1 MISYDDYRV
10 FCCVVEHGNIT
21 AAGNALFLAQSTVS
35 RTVQRLEHQL
45 HCALLER
52 TAKGGVLTE
61 EGRLLYRH
69 LKAAFTEIHQAE
81 KELDHLLQHKSHIL
95 RIGASELTLT
105 FLLPPFLER
114 FKQEY
119 PNTTLQIS
127 YTTPPAAAQ
136 MLKDGHLDVAVLA
149 SPMTQCEEI
158 ELIPLMEIEYVLVA
172 GAGFPELH
180 HTIQDLGAILRY
192 PLVTMEQKTSVRTYT
207 EQLLR
212 TVTNISKWRAVCEVG
227 SMPLLI
233 SMVERNLGLS
243 FLPELHVQN
252 AISRGTLFPIQLSR
266 QLPVEHVFLMFNRET
281 AISPAEKRFIQI
293 LQE

>member
-52 TAKGGVLTE
+52 TAKGVVLTE

-119 PNTTLQIS
+119 PNI
-127 YTTPPAAAQ
+127 
-136 MLKDGHLDVAVLA
+136 
-149 SPMTQCEEI
+149 
-158 ELIPLMEIEYVLVA
+158 
-172 GAGFPELH
+172 
-180 HTIQDLGAILRY
+180 
-192 PLVTMEQKTSVRTYT
+192 
-207 EQLLR
+207 
-212 TVTNISKWRAVCEVG
+212 
-227 SMPLLI
+227 
-233 SMVERNLGLS
+233 
-243 FLPELHVQN
+243 
-252 AISRGTLFPIQLSR
+252 
-266 QLPVEHVFLMFNRET
+266 
-281 AISPAEKRFIQI
+281 
-293 LQE
+293 